1 MNGTPA
7 PDLPNLGMLIK
18 LMKLTASSN
27 DAEALLAVRK
37 ANEQL
42 IKFGGDWE
50 ALLSGKVT
58 VIGDPFVSIK
68 EPDPHDIRRGSAASR
83 APTPPNA
90 PPPPRPTPKPR
101 PQPAT
106 HLCVRCHSNTVNIP
120 GSACASCLRRAAR
133 QSPKPQPKP
142 QPTPTAAPTAKPKW
156 SNVDRVALDDIV

>member
-58 VIGDPFVSIK
+58 VIGDPFVSLR
-68 EPDPHDIRRGSAASR
+68 DPPPEEVSRGRGAPS
-83 APTPPNA
+83 APTPPRPQPTPQ
-90 PPPPRPTPKPR
+90 PPLWRSSPKPR
-101 PQPAT
+101 PQAQ
-106 HLCVRCHSNTVNIP
+106 
-120 GSACASCLRRAAR
+120 AR
-133 QSPKPQPKP
+133 PQPKPQPKP
-142 QPTPTAAPTAKPKW
+142 QPTPTPAAAAPKPKW
-156 SNVDRVALDDIV
+156 SNVDRVQLDDIV